1 VEEFDGRRKCGAI
14 MVPEGRCGQGW
25 EEFIS
30 EVRRANSSLCGAQV
44 SQKDKQVKQDSG
56 IRSYAEVVG
65 WSSQPAEECFNAFS
79 KPIARVPRWLK
90 EASKEMVKQD
100 REPVIQA

>member
-1 VEEFDGRRKCGAI
+1 MEGGSVVQLWFQRVAVAKVGKNSSRKCAGLT
-14 MVPEGRCGQGW
+14 P
-25 EEFIS
+25 
-30 EVRRANSSLCGAQV
+30 LCGAQV

-56 IRSYAEVVG
+56 RRSYAEVVG

-79 KPIARVPRWLK
+79 EPIARVPRWLK